1 MGQPVDD
8 DVLDEFG
15 APGGSLDEFLAEEA
29 STDENPP
36 STDELTD
43 EEREARPAEEV
54 FSEMESTD
62 EEQSELPVVHD
73 FDPAEDR
80 ELTLYGAM
88 RLATEAAVDALR
100 GRMLS
105 EQANAFRSYLIS
117 FRNELTR

>member
-29 STDENPP
+29 STDEN
-36 STDELTD
+36 
-43 EEREARPAEEV
+43 AV
-54 FSEMESTD
+54 STD

-100 GRMLS
+100 GRLLS
-105 EQANAFRSYLIS
+105 EQANAFRSYLRS
-117 FRNELTR
+117 FRDELTR

>member
-1 MGQPVDD
+1 MSQPVDD
-8 DVLDEFG
+8 DILDEFG
-15 APGGSLDEFLAEEA
+15 APGGSLDDFLAEEA
-29 STDENPP
+29 STDWGSELDQQSGRAPQGC
-36 STDELTD
+36 STDEGDLSTD
-43 EEREARPAEEV
+43 EIA
-54 FSEMESTD
+54 
-62 EEQSELPVVHD
+62 EEQSELPVVRD

-105 EQANAFRSYLIS
+105 SQANAFRSYLIS

>member
-29 STDENPP
+29 STDEN
-36 STDELTD
+36 
-43 EEREARPAEEV
+43 AV
-54 FSEMESTD
+54 STD

-73 FDPAEDR
+73 FDSAEDR

-100 GRMLS
+100 GRKLS
-105 EQANAFRSYLIS
+105 SQANAFRSYLRS
-117 FRNELTR
+117 FRDELTR